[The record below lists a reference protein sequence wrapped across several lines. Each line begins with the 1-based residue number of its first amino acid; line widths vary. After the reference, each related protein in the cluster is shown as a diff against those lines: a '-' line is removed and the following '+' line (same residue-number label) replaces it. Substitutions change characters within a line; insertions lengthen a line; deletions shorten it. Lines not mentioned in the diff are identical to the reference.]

1 MAMLRALFARDR
13 PLALAAAVMACG
25 LLVAGAVAPFDARIV
40 TGVNP
45 WLKPMKF
52 LASIAIFLATMA
64 WFTPELRASDR
75 ARARLRRVFIWTMTI
90 EIVCIALQAARGT
103 TSHFNHSTS
112 FDAAVFQLMGAA
124 ITINTVAAAVMLWLL
139 RRDTPAG
146 RAGYLTGVRLGLAVF
161 VVGSLQGFVIVA
173 NLGHNVPGP
182 DGGPGL
188 PLLNWSVS
196 QGDLRVAHFI
206 GLHALQALPLLG
218 YGLDRTSAPAGA
230 RRSGVWIAAVF
241 WFGVMGALLAMAT
254 RGQPLIAHW

>member
-1 MAMLRALFARDR
+1 MLRTLLARDR
-13 PLALAAAVMACG
+13 PLALAAAAMACG

-52 LASIAIFLATMA
+52 LGSIAIFLATMA
-64 WFTPELRASDR
+64 WFMPELRASDR
-75 ARARLRRVFIWTMTI
+75 ARARLRRVFIWSMAI
-90 EIVCIALQAARGT
+90 EIVCIGLQAARGT
-103 TSHFNHSTS
+103 TSHFNYSTL
-112 FDAAVFQLMGAA
+112 FNAAVFQLMGVA
-124 ITINTVAAAVMLWLL
+124 ITINTVAVAAMLWLM
-139 RRDTPAG
+139 RRDTPAD

-182 DGGPGL
+182 DGGPAL

-218 YGLDRTSAPAGA
+218 YVLDQTSALAGA
-230 RRSGVWIAAVF
+230 RQGGVWIAAVL
-241 WFGVMGALLAMAT
+241 WLGVMGAMLAMAT
-254 RGQPLIAHW
+254 RGQPLMAYW